1 MIKNNEIQKN
11 KGVKTE
17 IEQIKSYIFKAKL
30 RLYKFTLKIILLPG
44 PVEEK
49 KKNSMVYCSKLASN
63 ILIHIL
69 KPPLFLV

>member
-49 KKNSMVYCSKLASN
+49 KKKVWSIVQNLPQTY
-63 ILIHIL
+63 
-69 KPPLFLV
+69 